1 MATLQLGNKT
11 LFTQSGSNDP
21 VMSSDVTMPSG
32 TMVNIVA
39 QETVITATQIL
50 NTSAGLIC
58 TGSSYSYTPAANS
71 TKVWYQYQLHI
82 ANVSTNSVANFQVE
96 LETGV
101 GTGIY
106 NLVPGSNHGVYHPH
120 GDQNAQIG
128 MYTIMQVLDSWSGAK
143 TIQVRGAGLNSSPT
157 SYQVKLHETDYAV
170 GDENA
175 QPGANFGV
183 SYVYPKLLIY
193 SIM

>member
-1 MATLQLGNKT
+1 MSDFKINGHTVISQTA
-11 LFTQSGSNDP
+11 SNTP
-21 VMSSDVTMPSG
+21 VLSNITFPSG

-39 QETVITATQIL
+39 QETVITASQIL
-50 NTSAGLIC
+50 DTSAGLIC
-58 TGSSYSYTPAANS
+58 TGSSYTYTPAANS

-96 LETGV
+96 LETGI
-101 GTGIY
+101 GTGAY
-106 NLVPGSNHGVYHPH
+106 SVVPGSNHGVYHPH
-120 GDQNAQIG
+120 NDQNAQIG

-157 SYQVKLHETDYAV
+157 AYQAKLHETDYGV
-170 GDENA
+170 GAENTN
-175 QPGANFGV
+175 GL